1 MSNDMQKS
9 QQGSGSAENQGGKRE
24 EQFNQT
30 AHLGEKEKR
39 DMEEQAGLGRD
50 RITTLE
56 ETGAL
61 SGADDNSGGSG
72 DNMSGQ
78 DTGEET
84 ER

>member
-1 MSNDMQKS
+1 MSDEMQKS
-9 QQGSGSAENQGGKRE
+9 QQGSGSAENRGSKRE

-30 AHLGEKEKR
+30 AHLGEEEKENMAR
-39 DMEEQAGLGRD
+39 EAGLGRE
-50 RITTLE
+50 RLTTLE

-72 DNMSGQ
+72 DDMSGES
-78 DTGEET
+78 TGEET

>member
-1 MSNDMQKS
+1 MSDEMQKS
-9 QQGSGSAENQGGKRE
+9 QQGSGSAENRGGTRE

-30 AHLGEKEKR
+30 AHLGKEEQK
-39 DMEEQAGLGRD
+39 DIAQQAGLGRN
-50 RITTLE
+50 RLTTLE

-72 DNMSGQ
+72 DEMSGE
-78 DTGEET
+78 DTGEDT